1 MIFPTYQRFPI
12 TVAKAEGTKLIAT
25 DGKQY
30 IDFIAGIAVCNLGHR
45 HPAVQQALEAQLNEV
60 WHVSNLFHL
69 PIQEEVASL
78 LVQHSVGDAVFF
90 CNSGAEANEAA
101 IKLARKHTGR
111 SKIITCEQSF
121 HGRTFATMSAT
132 GQAKIHDGFGPLLP
146 TFVYVPFNDIDALE
160 REMDETVAAVMVEVV
175 QGEGG
180 VVVGEK
186 SFLQAAER
194 LCQTYGALLI
204 VDEVQTGIGRTG
216 TLFAY
221 EQFDISPDVITVAKG
236 LGSGFPVGAMIG
248 KKHVVPTF
256 SAGVHGSTFG
266 GNALAMAA
274 AKATLD
280 IVTQPSFLQD
290 VREKGTY
297 FHEQL
302 TKALEHIH
310 IVTHVRGLGLMVGI
324 ACNEQ
329 VANILPHIHE
339 RGLLVL
345 AAGPN
350 VIRLLPP
357 LTVTKEE
364 IDEAVNILQE
374 ALTSYERDFL
384 YV

>member
-1 MIFPTYQRFPI
+1 
-12 TVAKAEGTKLIAT
+12 
-25 DGKQY
+25 
-30 IDFIAGIAVCNLGHR
+30 
-45 HPAVQQALEAQLNEV
+45 
-60 WHVSNLFHL
+60 
-69 PIQEEVASL
+69 
-78 LVQHSVGDAVFF
+78 
-90 CNSGAEANEAA
+90 
-101 IKLARKHTGR
+101 
-111 SKIITCEQSF
+111 
-121 HGRTFATMSAT
+121 MSAT

-146 TFVYVPFNDIDALE
+146 TFAYVPFNDIDALE
-160 REMDETVAAVMVEVV
+160 KEMDETVAAVMVEVV

-186 SFLQAAER
+186 SFLQAAEQ
-194 LCQTYGALLI
+194 LCQIYGALLI

>member
-30 IDFIAGIAVCNLGHR
+30 IDFVAGIAVCNLGHR

-345 AAGPN
+345 AAGSN